1 MNRQFI
7 SFVNLASRFYAPTST
22 TGSTLA
28 SIGTAG
34 MGRTR
39 MALEGFADERR
50 RRVLTVGESPSDR
63 REYVRLHMDSDLL
76 GLDGH
81 GNAMQ
86 TPSCKL

>member
-1 MNRQFI
+1 
-7 SFVNLASRFYAPTST
+7 
-22 TGSTLA
+22 
-28 SIGTAG
+28 
-34 MGRTR
+34 

-81 GNAMQ
+81 GTALQ
-86 TPSCKL
+86 TPSCNLKKFSLPPGETQSTGFQKLILF